1 MMGTF
6 EEDSA
11 EDDYLE
17 EALTDD
23 VFPHLGGDQVLEFG
37 VGLAGQEFFG
47 WGFGCEGERGHGVH
61 DEVDPQHLDGAQRRL
76 LQHCGTCEGHD
87 EGAAVDGQLELQKLP
102 D

>member
-17 EALTDD
+17 ETLTDD

-37 VGLAGQEFFG
+37 VGHAGQEFFG
-47 WGFGCEGERGHGVH
+47 WGFGCEGE
-61 DEVDPQHLDGAQRRL
+61 
-76 LQHCGTCEGHD
+76 
-87 EGAAVDGQLELQKLP
+87 
-102 D
+102 